1 MPKRSKNNCWNG
13 LTIPKAYET
22 ICNMVR
28 AMGAPPK
35 TEKVKIMSNYTD
47 SMVAEMVSAGAF
59 TFANAQAFGEKHNL
73 STRSVVSKVKSLGL
87 DYTPKP
93 KALSSGSPRILKM
106 DSVQAIAKALD
117 VNVESIEG
125 LAKAD
130 GRSLSALLMAIR

>member
-1 MPKRSKNNCWNG
+1 MRKRSKNNFWNG

-59 TFANAQAFGEKHNL
+59 TFAQAQAYAEKHNL
-73 STRSVVSKVKSLGL
+73 STRSVVSKIKSLDL
-87 DYTPKP
+87 PYTPKP
-93 KALSSGSPRILKM
+93 KAAASGSPRTTKADL
-106 DSVQAIAKALD
+106 VQAIALGLD
-117 VNVESIEG
+117 CSFESIEG

-130 GRSLSALLMAIR
+130 SRALSALLMEIS